1 MALGTFSLCCK
12 GGERGERHAG
22 FEPLLKL
29 VICNTFKRTHLTS
42 SQSPLARIKSSLTER
57 NLGNRG
63 KHMDYWYQES
73 LNQREDRIAR
83 MVCMDKQEGKDTI
96 VQVWDW
102 VIYL

>member
-1 MALGTFSLCCK
+1 
-12 GGERGERHAG
+12 
-22 FEPLLKL
+22 
-29 VICNTFKRTHLTS
+29 
-42 SQSPLARIKSSLTER
+42 
-57 NLGNRG
+57 
-63 KHMDYWYQES
+63 MDYWYQES